1 MDKNY
6 SMQTK
11 NLTLTPITGNITG
24 SVVLATILIPVVF
37 FFFSVMLI
45 KLFRRVKLHGGKLQ
59 GTMHLVYPWAETV
72 IVFVKAFS
80 LGYSH
85 LASSFV

>member
-1 MDKNY
+1 
-6 SMQTK
+6 MQTK

-24 SVVLATILIPVVF
+24 SVVLATILIPVFFF

-59 GTMHLVYPWAETV
+59 GTMHLVCPWAETV

>member
-1 MDKNY
+1 
-6 SMQTK
+6 MQTK

-24 SVVLATILIPVVF
+24 RVVLATVLIPVFVF
-37 FFFSVMLI
+37 FFSSVMLI